1 MIERHRGELASSETT
16 QAAPPSAEDQAPRA
30 AKPNDGSKP
39 VPDAANARN
48 DAAATA
54 EIRPSDRNEGNP
66 DAAKS
71 NSGNRKSKRAIAR
84 REPIDNRAEPSR
96 SRQAEPPGSNPATAP
111 ADTVTTGEGTS
122 GNTNPDV
129 EQAAAKAAKKKL
141 MPRPRPPETIV
152 RAAEHHDASREQR
165 DASREQRE
173 PAREQRPPPQR
184 SKTVAARGDS
194 DLWYNV
200 LGLR

>member
-1 MIERHRGELASSETT
+1 
-16 QAAPPSAEDQAPRA
+16 
-30 AKPNDGSKP
+30 
-39 VPDAANARN
+39 
-48 DAAATA
+48 
-54 EIRPSDRNEGNP
+54 
-66 DAAKS
+66 
-71 NSGNRKSKRAIAR
+71 AIAR
-84 REPIDNRAEPSR
+84 REPIDNRAEPPR
-96 SRQAEPPGSNPATAP
+96 PRRIEPPGPNPATAP

-129 EQAAAKAAKKKL
+129 EQAAAKSAKKKL

-152 RAAEHHDASREQR
+152 RAAEHH